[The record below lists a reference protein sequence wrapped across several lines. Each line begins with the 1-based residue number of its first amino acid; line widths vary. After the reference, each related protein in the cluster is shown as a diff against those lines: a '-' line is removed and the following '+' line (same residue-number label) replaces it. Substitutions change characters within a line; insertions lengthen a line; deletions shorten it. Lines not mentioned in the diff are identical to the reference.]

1 MIKAFLAAFCPHCP
15 HLSSSIPPGIC
26 PHCLRHFLA
35 ISIRQYPQLAT
46 RHSVA
51 LPHYFHVTL
60 TQDFP
65 ATFIWNVDLP
75 SQGIVRQ
82 VGDPNG
88 SISLPSAQPTC
99 PTDMRGWWV
108 GVQMIV
114 TSLMN
119 YLQALPCGILPALL
133 PRFSRDIATS
143 FSRDIHLERGP
154 ALSGHCEAGGLSQ
167 WKHFPS
173 ICTANMPHRYAWLV
187 GGCADDC
194 HEPDEISVQYFVL
207 LRNLLPNNTIF
218 VTTAT
223 IGRLCI

>member
-1 MIKAFLAAFCPHCP
+1 MLPQDFPMTL
-15 HLSSSIPPGIC
+15 PP
-26 PHCLRHFLA
+26 A
-35 ISIRQYPQLAT
+35 
-46 RHSVA
+46 
-51 LPHYFHVTL
+51 
-60 TQDFP
+60 FP
-65 ATFIWNVDLP
+65 ATFIWNGDLP
-75 SQGIVRQ
+75 SKGIVRQ
-82 VGDPNG
+82 VGCPNG

-194 HEPDEISVQYFVL
+194 HEPDELFASTSLRHSTSIAPKTFPVTFPRESARIASGISLQYPSDNI
-207 LRNLLPNNTIF
+207 RNLPRGIQWHCPTIS
-218 VTTAT
+218 T
-223 IGRLCI
+223 

>member
-1 MIKAFLAAFCPHCP
+1 MDSYTKKSSRFCNAAFRPHCP
-15 HLSSSIPPGIC
+15 RHFLATSIRHYPQLAPRHSAALAKHFLAGIC

-65 ATFIWNVDLP
+65 STFIWNGDLP

-82 VGDPNG
+82 VGCPNG

-114 TSLMN
+114 TSLMKFPYN
-119 YLQALPCGILPALL
+119 ILFLCEIYCQIILYL
-133 PRFSRDIATS
+133 
-143 FSRDIHLERGP
+143 
-154 ALSGHCEAGGLSQ
+154 
-167 WKHFPS
+167 
-173 ICTANMPHRYAWLV
+173 
-187 GGCADDC
+187 
-194 HEPDEISVQYFVL
+194 
-207 LRNLLPNNTIF
+207 
-218 VTTAT
+218 
-223 IGRLCI
+223 

>member
-1 MIKAFLAAFCPHCP
+1 
-15 HLSSSIPPGIC
+15 
-26 PHCLRHFLA
+26 
-35 ISIRQYPQLAT
+35 
-46 RHSVA
+46 
-51 LPHYFHVTL
+51 
-60 TQDFP
+60 
-65 ATFIWNVDLP
+65 
-75 SQGIVRQ
+75 
-82 VGDPNG
+82 
-88 SISLPSAQPTC
+88 
-99 PTDMRGWWV
+99 MRGWWV

-143 FSRDIHLERGP
+143 FSRNIHLERGH

-194 HEPDEISVQYFVL
+194 HEPEIPPRITAQRDSL
-207 LRNLLPNNTIF
+207 NTIMKNASVF
-218 VTTAT
+218 FYKTSVRIL
-223 IGRLCI
+223 IGDGAALGLV

>member
-1 MIKAFLAAFCPHCP
+1 M
-15 HLSSSIPPGIC
+15 
-26 PHCLRHFLA
+26 
-35 ISIRQYPQLAT
+35 
-46 RHSVA
+46 RHSARIV
-51 LPHYFHVTL
+51 LN
-60 TQDFP
+60 FP
-65 ATFIWNVDLP
+65 RDIAHSFPVTFIWNGELP
-75 SQGIVRQ
+75 SHGIVRQ
-82 VGDPNG
+82 VGCPNG

-119 YLQALPCGILPALL
+119 YLQALPCGILPALPPNFPVAFQQDSARIAS
-133 PRFSRDIATS
+133 PRFSHDIATS

-194 HEPDEISVQYFVL
+194 HEHGIPPRITAQRDSL
-207 LRNLLPNNTIF
+207 NTIMKN
-218 VTTAT
+218 AYEK
-223 IGRLCI
+223 

>member
-1 MIKAFLAAFCPHCP
+1 M
-15 HLSSSIPPGIC
+15 
-26 PHCLRHFLA
+26 
-35 ISIRQYPQLAT
+35 
-46 RHSVA
+46 RHSARIV
-51 LPHYFHVTL
+51 LN
-60 TQDFP
+60 FP
-65 ATFIWNVDLP
+65 RDIAHSFPVTFIWNGDLP
-75 SQGIVRQ
+75 SQGSVRQ
-82 VGDPNG
+82 VGCPNG

-119 YLQALPCGILPALL
+119 YLQATPCGIPPALL

-143 FSRDIHLERGP
+143 FSRNIHLERGH

-194 HEPDEISVQYFVL
+194 HEHDEISVQYFVL

>member
-1 MIKAFLAAFCPHCP
+1 MTL
-15 HLSSSIPPGIC
+15 PP
-26 PHCLRHFLA
+26 A
-35 ISIRQYPQLAT
+35 
-46 RHSVA
+46 
-51 LPHYFHVTL
+51 
-60 TQDFP
+60 FP
-65 ATFIWNVDLP
+65 ATFIWNEDLP

-99 PTDMRGWWV
+99 HTDMRGWWV

-194 HEPDEISVQYFVL
+194 HEPDELFARTSLRHSASIAHSFPVTFIWNGELPSHGIVRQVGCPNGSIS
-207 LRNLLPNNTIF
+207 LPSAQPTCP
-218 VTTAT
+218 TDMR
-223 IGRLCI
+223 G

>member
-1 MIKAFLAAFCPHCP
+1 
-15 HLSSSIPPGIC
+15 
-26 PHCLRHFLA
+26 
-35 ISIRQYPQLAT
+35 
-46 RHSVA
+46 
-51 LPHYFHVTL
+51 
-60 TQDFP
+60 
-65 ATFIWNVDLP
+65 
-75 SQGIVRQ
+75 
-82 VGDPNG
+82 
-88 SISLPSAQPTC
+88 
-99 PTDMRGWWV
+99 
-108 GVQMIV
+108 MIV

-119 YLQALPCGILPALL
+119 YLQAPHCDIPPALPQNFHVAFQWESARIAP

-154 ALSGHCEAGGLSQ
+154 ALSGHCEAGGRSQ

-207 LRNLLPNNTIF
+207 VRNLLPNNTIF

>member
-1 MIKAFLAAFCPHCP
+1 M
-15 HLSSSIPPGIC
+15 
-26 PHCLRHFLA
+26 
-35 ISIRQYPQLAT
+35 
-46 RHSVA
+46 RHSARIAPIFPVA
-51 LPHYFHVTL
+51 
-60 TQDFP
+60 FP
-65 ATFIWNVDLP
+65 RESARIVLNFLRDIAHSFPVTFIWNGDMP

-154 ALSGHCEAGGLSQ
+154 ALSGYCEAGGLSQ

-187 GGCADDC
+187 SGCADDC

>member
-1 MIKAFLAAFCPHCP
+1 MVCRTVHRPPPARSPCRAFLHHGQAAQHQRHHAEMLLRPVGGGAVGVRGFELIKAFLAAFCPHCP

-82 VGDPNG
+82 VDCPNG

-114 TSLMN
+114 TSLMKFPYN
-119 YLQALPCGILPALL
+119 ILFFCEIYCQIILYL
-133 PRFSRDIATS
+133 
-143 FSRDIHLERGP
+143 
-154 ALSGHCEAGGLSQ
+154 
-167 WKHFPS
+167 
-173 ICTANMPHRYAWLV
+173 
-187 GGCADDC
+187 
-194 HEPDEISVQYFVL
+194 
-207 LRNLLPNNTIF
+207 
-218 VTTAT
+218 
-223 IGRLCI
+223 

>member
-1 MIKAFLAAFCPHCP
+1 MTLPPAFP
-15 HLSSSIPPGIC
+15 
-26 PHCLRHFLA
+26 
-35 ISIRQYPQLAT
+35 
-46 RHSVA
+46 V
-51 LPHYFHVTL
+51 
-60 TQDFP
+60 
-65 ATFIWNVDLP
+65 TFIWNGDLP

-143 FSRDIHLERGP
+143 FSRDIHLERGH
-154 ALSGHCEAGGLSQ
+154 ALSGHCEAGGRSQ

-194 HEPDEISVQYFVL
+194 HEPDELFASTSLRHSTSIAPKTFPVTFPRESARIASGISLQYPSDNI
-207 LRNLLPNNTIF
+207 RNLPRGIQWHCPTIS
-218 VTTAT
+218 T
-223 IGRLCI
+223 

>member
-1 MIKAFLAAFCPHCP
+1 MPQAFPCNIHQTLSTTCPATFSGIGQAFPCGNLPALLP
-15 HLSSSIPPGIC
+15 QDFPMTLPP
-26 PHCLRHFLA
+26 A
-35 ISIRQYPQLAT
+35 
-46 RHSVA
+46 
-51 LPHYFHVTL
+51 
-60 TQDFP
+60 FP
-65 ATFIWNVDLP
+65 ATFIWNGDLP

-82 VGDPNG
+82 VGYPNG

-143 FSRDIHLERGP
+143 FSRDIHLERGHV
-154 ALSGHCEAGGLSQ
+154 LSGHCEAGRLSQ

-173 ICTANMPHRYAWLV
+173 ICTAIMPHRYAWQV

-194 HEPDEISVQYFVL
+194 HEPNEIFESPYKILDFYEIYCQIILYL
-207 LRNLLPNNTIF
+207 
-218 VTTAT
+218 
-223 IGRLCI
+223 

>member
-1 MIKAFLAAFCPHCP
+1 M
-15 HLSSSIPPGIC
+15 
-26 PHCLRHFLA
+26 
-35 ISIRQYPQLAT
+35 
-46 RHSVA
+46 
-51 LPHYFHVTL
+51 TL

-65 ATFIWNVDLP
+65 AAFSWNVDLP

-82 VGDPNG
+82 VDCPNG

-114 TSLMN
+114 TSQMN
-119 YLQALPCGILPALL
+119 YLQALPCGILPALPPNFPVAFQQDSARIVL
-133 PRFSRDIATS
+133 NFPRDIATS
-143 FSRDIHLERGP
+143 FSRDIHLERRP

-194 HEPDEISVQYFVL
+194 HEPEIPPRITAQRDSL
-207 LRNLLPNNTIF
+207 NTIMKNASVF
-218 VTTAT
+218 FYKVSVRIL
-223 IGRLCI
+223 IGDGAALGLV

>member
-1 MIKAFLAAFCPHCP
+1 MRHSARIALNFPRDIDPRFSRDIHLERGHALSGHCEAGGRSQWKHFPSICTANMPHRYAWLVGGCADDCHEP
-15 HLSSSIPPGIC
+15 DELFASTSLRHSTSIAPKLSRSIPVGIC

-65 ATFIWNVDLP
+65 ATFIWNGDMP

-114 TSLMN
+114 TSLMKFPYN
-119 YLQALPCGILPALL
+119 ILFLCEIYCQIILYL
-133 PRFSRDIATS
+133 
-143 FSRDIHLERGP
+143 
-154 ALSGHCEAGGLSQ
+154 
-167 WKHFPS
+167 
-173 ICTANMPHRYAWLV
+173 
-187 GGCADDC
+187 
-194 HEPDEISVQYFVL
+194 
-207 LRNLLPNNTIF
+207 
-218 VTTAT
+218 
-223 IGRLCI
+223 